1 MPGSSETELDRDFA
15 RLAIGDRS
23 AFPAVFRALWPPVQR
38 FCRRY
43 LGADADADDAAQRA
57 LERVFAQAADYDPS
71 RPALAWVLSVAHWEC
86 RTVRRRAGRRAAVGL
101 PDTLQSAGPAPD
113 EILEQAELS
122 AALAAAIEQLP
133 AADQA
138 ILATVLAADE
148 RGAAGDDATYRKR
161 KQRAIHRLRETWRR
175 LYGT

>member
-1 MPGSSETELDRDFA
+1 MGSGSDPELDRAFA
-15 RLAIGDRS
+15 RLAAGDRS
-23 AFPAVFRALWPPVQR
+23 ALPEVFRAVWPPVQR
-38 FCRRY
+38 FCQRY
-43 LGADADADDAAQRA
+43 LGADADADDAAQGA

-71 RPALAWVLSVAHWEC
+71 RPALAWVLTIAHWEC
-86 RTVRRRAGRRAAVGL
+86 RTLRRRAGRRAAVGL
-101 PDTLQSAGPAPD
+101 PDGIEGLAPAPD

-138 ILATVLAADE
+138 VLAAALSADE
-148 RGAAGDDATYRKR
+148 RGPSGQDSTFRKR

>member
-1 MPGSSETELDRDFA
+1 MGSGSDPELDRAFA
-15 RLAIGDRS
+15 RLAAGDRS
-23 AFPAVFRALWPPVQR
+23 ALPEVFRAVWPPVQR

-43 LGADADADDAAQRA
+43 LGADADVDDAAQRA

-71 RPALAWVLSVAHWEC
+71 RPALAWVLTIAHWEC
-86 RTVRRRAGRRAAVGL
+86 RTLRRRTGRRAAVGL
-101 PDTLQSAGPAPD
+101 PEGIESSAPAPD
-113 EILEQAELS
+113 EILEQAELR

-138 ILATVLAADE
+138 VLAAVLSADE
-148 RGAAGDDATYRKR
+148 SRPGGQDSAFRKR